1 MTTQNSFKK
10 LPAAKLVAQ
19 RLLLGGI
26 FFSLFL
32 EDVRL
37 WPRCPA
43 VKVSKLIQ
51 TSESVVLPE
60 RQRLGPGT
68 LLPRE
73 DGGAD
78 GVFEGLL
85 AGSGRSTLRCEGTAA
100 PPRLPG
106 LPALRLTGRRRHAGG
121 PGRPARLAGGRV
133 GCGHPGLDGR
143 PRHTQMTCRGGL
155 DDGHVGCELLQT
167 RRFHVHW
174 FLNDSDEIN
183 KSRQSYLTS
192 TAKVEFK

>member
-26 FFSLFL
+26 FFSLLF

-60 RQRLGPGT
+60 RQRLGPGA
-68 LLPRE
+68 LLVLPLVSV
-73 DGGAD
+73 
-78 GVFEGLL
+78 GV
-85 AGSGRSTLRCEGTAA
+85 
-100 PPRLPG
+100 
-106 LPALRLTGRRRHAGG
+106 
-121 PGRPARLAGGRV
+121 V
-133 GCGHPGLDGR
+133 
-143 PRHTQMTCRGGL
+143 
-155 DDGHVGCELLQT
+155 
-167 RRFHVHW
+167 
-174 FLNDSDEIN
+174 
-183 KSRQSYLTS
+183 
-192 TAKVEFK
+192 